1 MQIFYYL
8 RSSVKKKHEL
18 IFHHVLLYWIEY
30 DRLLVSLIIR
40 VSLMCLGVGSFV
52 NTSFLPQ
59 CFFDVFSNF
68 ILSSFSSPSLTSFFR
83 STPIL
88 EGVFWSCHKTN
99 HNLIFLLERIR
110 WKYHGGVISD
120 EKSLFRTCFT
130 SRLSPATWFIRGSF
144 QLNLLAS
151 PISHRSR

>member
-18 IFHHVLLYWIEY
+18 VFHHVLLYWIEY
-30 DRLLVSLIIR
+30 DRLLVSLILR
-40 VSLMCLGVGSFV
+40 VSLICLCVGCFV
-52 NTSFLPQ
+52 NTAFLPQ
-59 CFFDVFSNF
+59 CFFDAFHNF
-68 ILSSFSSPSLTSFFR
+68 ILSSLSSLSLTSFFW

-99 HNLIFLLERIR
+99 HNLIVLLERAR
-110 WKYHGGVISD
+110 WKDHVGDISD

-130 SRLSPATWFIRGSF
+130 SRLGPATWFIHGSSR
-144 QLNLLAS
+144 LNLLAS
-151 PISHRSR
+151 PISHQSR